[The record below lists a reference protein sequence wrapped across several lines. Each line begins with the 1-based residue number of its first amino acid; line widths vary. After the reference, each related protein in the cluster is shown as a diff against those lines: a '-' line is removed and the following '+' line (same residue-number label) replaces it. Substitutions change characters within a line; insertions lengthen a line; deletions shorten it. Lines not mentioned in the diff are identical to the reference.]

1 MTTAPNPEQE
11 KAKRQMMT
19 GVMLVMGACVFGG
32 LTAVVLM
39 ALGQRE
45 AAGIVAIIAGLAII
59 TGVVVQVAGFRKMKA
74 ALAQP
79 KATGGVSK

>member
-1 MTTAPNPEQE
+1 MTAALPQNPEQE

-32 LTAVVLM
+32 LTAVVLV

-45 AAGIVAIIAGLAII
+45 AAGAVAIVAGLAIVG
-59 TGVVVQVAGFRKMKA
+59 GVVIQVAGFRKMKT
-74 ALAQP
+74 ALQARP
-79 KATGGVSK
+79 K